1 MTIHNKEEIYKKKP
15 ISQFVGITTFQLKFY
30 TLFKINIKDQIS
42 SGIFPSILK
51 AAKVM
56 PIHRRLLN

>member
-1 MTIHNKEEIYKKKP
+1 MTIHNKEEIYKKKKI
-15 ISQFVGITTFQLKFY
+15 ISQFVGITIFQLKFY
-30 TLFKINIKDQIS
+30 TLFNIKDQIS